1 MDNTALFNISYGLY
15 VVQTSFNGKNNGCII
30 NTCNQIANSPT
41 RVAVSLINDNYTT
54 ELLKQSKVCK
64 ISILDKTAT
73 YDFIK
78 IFGLNSGRNIDK
90 YRYAC
95 STVDENGIRYTD
107 SHSCSLLTC
116 KVIEAHDY
124 DSHTLFILEVI
135 DAVKTSDNEPITY
148 SYYQNNLKPKIS
160 IDTTR
165 KIKAWRC
172 KICGY
177 IYEGETLP
185 DKFTCPLCGHSASD
199 FEPIYE

>member
-15 VVQTSFNGKNNGCII
+15 VVQTTVKEKSNGCII

-41 RVAVSLINDNYTT
+41 RVAISLINENYTT
-54 ELLKQSKVCK
+54 ELLKQSDLCKV
-64 ISILDKTAT
+64 SILDMSTT

-78 IFGLNSGRNIDK
+78 LFGLNSGRDVDK

-95 STVDENGIRYTD
+95 NSIDENGIRYTD
-107 SHSCSLLTC
+107 SHACSVLTC
-116 KVIEAHDY
+116 KILESHDLG
-124 DSHTLFILEVI
+124 SHTMFICEVVN
-135 DAVKTSDNEPITY
+135 AEKTSEFEPITY
-148 SYYQNNLKPKIS
+148 AYYQEHLKPKIK
-160 IDTTR
+160 IDDSR

-177 IYEGETLP
+177 VYEGEKLP
-185 DKFTCPLCGHSASD
+185 KEFACPLCGHSASD